1 MERHVTD
8 LEELSTLEED
18 LNEQLIKASGANY
31 DLGNDNV
38 CCDLGVLHSIST
50 A

>member
-8 LEELSTLEED
+8 LEELSTLEDD

-31 DLGNDNV
+31 DLGNGSI
-38 CCDLGVLHSIST
+38 CHDLGNLHLIGT
-50 A
+50 R